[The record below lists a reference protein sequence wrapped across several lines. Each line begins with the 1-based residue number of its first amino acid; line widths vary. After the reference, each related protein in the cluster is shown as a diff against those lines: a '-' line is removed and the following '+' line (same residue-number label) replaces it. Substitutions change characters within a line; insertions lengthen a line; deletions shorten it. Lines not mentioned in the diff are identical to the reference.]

1 MFYMQEPRML
11 WRINIINNA
20 EGRGMRNLNDNMA
33 IINIPIDKIAP
44 NPYQP
49 RKEFSASSLDELAA
63 SIKEYGVLQPIN
75 VRKIGENGF
84 ELVSGERRL
93 RASKLA
99 GMTYIPALIIEV
111 VEQDSAVIA
120 LIENLQREDLN
131 FMEEAEG
138 YYNLINDHGMTQE
151 ELAKKVGRKQSTIAN
166 KLRLLKLNKNVKK
179 IILENQL
186 TERHARVLLKLPD
199 DTLQKKALSSIIKK
213 SLNVKKSEE
222 LVEKM
227 LEEVTATSEEPK
239 KNRIKGKINYNIYIN
254 TIKNAYKEILKSGC
268 KVEYGQVD
276 KGEFIE
282 VTVRIP
288 KNM

>member
-1 MFYMQEPRML
+1 
-11 WRINIINNA
+11 
-20 EGRGMRNLNDNMA
+20 MRNLNDNKA
-33 IINIPIDKIAP
+33 IMNIPIEKIAP

-49 RKEFSASSLDELAA
+49 RKEFSGSSLEELAA

-99 GMTYIPALIIEV
+99 GKSEIPAVVIEV

-138 YYNLINDHGMTQE
+138 YHNLINDHGMTQE
-151 ELAKKVGRKQSTIAN
+151 ELARKVGKKQSTIAN
-166 KLRLLKLNKNVKK
+166 KLRLLKLNSNIKK
-179 IILENQL
+179 IILENEL
-186 TERHARVLLKLPD
+186 TERHARALLKLPD
-199 DTLQKKALSSIIKK
+199 DKLQEKALQNVVKKA
-213 SLNVKKSEE
+213 LNVKKTEE

-227 LEEVTATSEEPK
+227 LDEVAAAAEEPK
-239 KNRIKGKINYNIYIN
+239 KNRIKGKMNYKIYIN
-254 TIKNAYKEILKSGC
+254 TIKNAYKEILKTGC

-282 VTVRIP
+282 LVVRIP
-288 KNM
+288 KKV

>member
-1 MFYMQEPRML
+1 M
-11 WRINIINNA
+11 
-20 EGRGMRNLNDNMA
+20 NDNNT

-49 RKEFSASSLDELAA
+49 RKEFSGTSLEELAA

-75 VRKIGENGF
+75 VRKIGEEGY

-99 GMTYIPALIIEV
+99 GMSHIPAVVIEV

-120 LIENLQREDLN
+120 LIENLQRENLN
-131 FMEEAEG
+131 FIEEAEG

-151 ELAKKVGRKQSTIAN
+151 ELARKVGKKQSTIAN
-166 KLRLLKLNKNVKK
+166 KLRLLKLNDKLKK
-179 IILENQL
+179 MLLENEL
-186 TERHARVLLKLPD
+186 TERHARALLKLPD
-199 DTLQKKALSSIIKK
+199 DSLQEKALQNIIKK
-213 SLNVKKSEE
+213 SLNVKKTEE

-227 LEEVTATSEEPK
+227 LDEVAAAAEEPK
-239 KNRIKGKINYNIYIN
+239 KNRIKGKMHYNIYIN
-254 TIKNAYKEILKSGC
+254 TLKNAYKEILKAGC
-268 KVEYGQVD
+268 KIEYGQVD
-276 KGEFIE
+276 KGDYIE
-282 VTVRIP
+282 VTMRIP

>member
-1 MFYMQEPRML
+1 
-11 WRINIINNA
+11 
-20 EGRGMRNLNDNMA
+20 MRNLNDNRA
-33 IINIPIDKIAP
+33 IINLPIEKIAP

-49 RKEFSASSLDELAA
+49 RKEFSGSSLEELAS

-75 VRKIGENGF
+75 VRKIGESGY

-99 GMTYIPALIIEV
+99 GESHIPAVIIEV

-131 FMEEAEG
+131 FLEEAEG

-151 ELAKKVGRKQSTIAN
+151 ELARKVGKKQSTIAN
-166 KLRLLKLNKNVKK
+166 KLRLLKLNDKIKK
-179 IILENQL
+179 IILENEL
-186 TERHARVLLKLPD
+186 TERHARALLKLPD
-199 DTLQKKALSSIIKK
+199 DILQEKAIQGIVKK
-213 SLNVKKSEE
+213 SLNVKKTEE
-222 LVEKM
+222 LVERM
-227 LEEVTATSEEPK
+227 LDEIAAVSEEPK

-254 TIKNAYKEILKSGC
+254 TLKNACKEILKTGC
-268 KVEYGQVD
+268 KIEYGQVD

-288 KNM
+288 KNV

>member
-1 MFYMQEPRML
+1 
-11 WRINIINNA
+11 
-20 EGRGMRNLNDNMA
+20 MRNLNDNKA
-33 IINIPIDKIAP
+33 IINIPIEKIAP

-49 RKEFSASSLDELAA
+49 RKEFSGSSLEELAA

-99 GMTYIPALIIEV
+99 GKSEIPAVVIEV

-138 YYNLINDHGMTQE
+138 YHNLINDHGMTQE
-151 ELAKKVGRKQSTIAN
+151 ELAKKVGKKQSTIAN
-166 KLRLLKLNKNVKK
+166 KLRLLKLNSNIKK
-179 IILENQL
+179 IILENEL
-186 TERHARVLLKLPD
+186 TERHARALLKLPD
-199 DTLQKKALSSIIKK
+199 NKLQEKALQSVVKKA
-213 SLNVKKSEE
+213 LNVKKTEE

-227 LEEVTATSEEPK
+227 LDEVAAASEEPK
-239 KNRIKGKINYNIYIN
+239 KNRIKGKMNYNIYIN
-254 TIKNAYKEILKSGC
+254 TIKNAYKEILKTGC

-282 VTVRIP
+282 VTVKIP
-288 KNM
+288 KNV